1 MVPRRLPTFQSMAL
15 HTLMLIEAAL
25 NELCV
30 FKERHMKLERKSGSG
45 GIEKELEDRECG
57 RFDLST
63 LYACINSEIL
73 KQMLYL
79 FLFKSHVT
87 FTSFCSP
94 AGSPECC
101 NYRHVPSCLDH
112 MTFWMHFKSLVK
124 YTEYLVYLISYGNY

>member
-94 AGSPECC
+94 AGSLSVAITGMC
-101 NYRHVPSCLDH
+101 HH
-112 MTFWMHFKSLVK
+112 AWIT
-124 YTEYLVYLISYGNY
+124 